1 MHTCT
6 YCGGFVTPD
15 FVRVFGTEEDV
26 VHGCPGCTSL
36 RELMRG
42 RGAYPREV
50 SLPNRSADGVG
61 PGGAV

>member
-6 YCGGFVTPD
+6 HCGGFVTSD
-15 FVRVFGTEEDV
+15 FVRVFGAEENV

-42 RGAYPREV
+42 RGAYPRETP
-50 SLPNRSADGVG
+50 LPARGEEDVAGSAIR
-61 PGGAV
+61 